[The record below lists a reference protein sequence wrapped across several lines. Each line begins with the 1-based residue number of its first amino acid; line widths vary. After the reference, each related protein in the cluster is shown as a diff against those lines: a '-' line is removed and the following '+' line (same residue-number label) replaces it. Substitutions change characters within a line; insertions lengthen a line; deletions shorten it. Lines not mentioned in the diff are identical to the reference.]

1 MATYLGQV
9 NHSSSHSSWPRAHSL
24 NFQLEIGY
32 KLHEP
37 IGCPRA
43 AGLRAT
49 WRSWARSRCAPP
61 LQFVGA
67 CCDCCT
73 CPWHAQDMFG
83 AGNNSQPHTAASS
96 QAGMAAEQVRR
107 FVSCP
112 VYLLFQLHRKQT
124 HAATRRRS
132 RGGCS
137 MRAPMRSCAT
147 CSPPAAMAWR
157 EHGALVSCPRLVHP
171 HLLRGHGHR
180 PRKGSGTHDSI
191 CLHGGSP
198 LRYTRRLR
206 QWRCSQQHGSF
217 APWVL
222 CTTTRGKCSLW

>member
-1 MATYLGQV
+1 MSASSRLARHLAQLGPQ
-9 NHSSSHSSWPRAHSL
+9 PL
-24 NFQLEIGY
+24 
-32 KLHEP
+32 
-37 IGCPRA
+37 C
-43 AGLRAT
+43 
-49 WRSWARSRCAPP
+49 PP
-61 LQFVGA
+61 LQGVGA

-73 CPWHAQDMFG
+73 CPWHAQDIFG

-107 FVSCP
+107 FASCP

-147 CSPPAAMAWR
+147 CSPPAATAWR

-180 PRKGSGTHDSI
+180 PRKGSGTHDSVR
-191 CLHGGSP
+191 LHGGQPPALHTQAQTVAVHSATW
-198 LRYTRRLR
+198 LI
-206 QWRCSQQHGSF
+206 
-217 APWVL
+217 
-222 CTTTRGKCSLW
+222 CTMGTVHNKERKVFL